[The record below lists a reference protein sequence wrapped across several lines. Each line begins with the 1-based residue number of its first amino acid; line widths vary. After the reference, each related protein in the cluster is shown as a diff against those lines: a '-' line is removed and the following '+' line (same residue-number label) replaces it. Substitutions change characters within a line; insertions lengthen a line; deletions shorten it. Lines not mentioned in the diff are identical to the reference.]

1 MINGIALVLYLVWR
15 AVLVVLAFCG
25 WLIGMLVG
33 TVVGGVATGFLRG
46 YKG

>member
-1 MINGIALVLYLVWR
+1 MINGVVLVLYVLWR
-15 AVLVVLAFCG
+15 AVLVTLAFVG

-33 TVVGGVATGFLRG
+33 TVAGGIVAGFLRG